1 MSTKPLAGNVAVVTG
16 AGRGIG
22 RATAE
27 RLASE
32 GASIVLASRSLDELD
47 EVAAGIQAAGGHS
60 EVVATDVTDRSE
72 VRRLFDRTEE
82 VFGRLDIL
90 VNNAGAMQPLTPVG
104 ELDDEDWH
112 RCFNVNVHAVH
123 YCCDTAIE
131 LLAAGDGGHIIVI
144 GSGQGH
150 SPSPNAAA
158 YCSAKAAVSM
168 YVRTLARELRP
179 RGVTVN
185 EIVPGA
191 VATELLSW
199 TVGLPMERLSDLEP
213 ALGGDRL
220 KDPSEVA
227 DYVAFLTGRSTQ
239 AGPTG
244 QCFSLLGRDL

>member
-1 MSTKPLAGNVAVVTG
+1 MTG

-22 RATAE
+22 RACAE
-27 RLASE
+27 RLAQE
-32 GASIVLASRSLDELD
+32 GASVVLAARSADELE
-47 EVAAGIQAAGGHS
+47 EVAAGIETAGGTA
-60 EVVATDVTDRSE
+60 EVVVTNVTSRSE
-72 VRRLFDRTEE
+72 VRRLFSRTEE

-104 ELDDEDWH
+104 ELDDEDWD
-112 RCFNVNVHAVH
+112 RCFGVNVHGVH
-123 YCCDTAIE
+123 YCCDSALE
-131 LLAAGDGGHIIVI
+131 LLAAGDGGHIIMI

-150 SPSPNAAA
+150 SPSPGAAA

-168 YVRTLARELRP
+168 YVRVLAKELRP
-179 RGVTVN
+179 LGITVN

-199 TVGLPMERLSDLEP
+199 TVGLPMERLHELEP
-213 ALGGDRL
+213 ALGGDL
-220 KDPSEVA
+220 VKDPIEVA
-227 DYVAFLTGRSTQ
+227 DYVAFLATRSTL

>member
-1 MSTKPLAGNVAVVTG
+1 MSTKPLTGRVAVVTG

-22 RATAE
+22 RACAE
-27 RLASE
+27 RLAE
-32 GASIVLASRSLDELD
+32 DGAAVVLAARSAHELD
-47 EVAAGIQAAGGHS
+47 EVAAGIQAAGGRA
-60 EVVATDVTDRSE
+60 EVVVTDVSARAE
-72 VRRLFDRTEE
+72 VRHLFEHTQN

-90 VNNAGAMQPLTPVG
+90 VNNAGAMQPLVPVG
-104 ELDDEDWH
+104 ELVDEDWD
-112 RCFNVNVHAVH
+112 RCFDVNVHAVH
-123 YCCDTAIE
+123 YCCDTALD
-131 LLAAGDGGHIIVI
+131 LLAAGDGGHIIMI

-150 SPSPNAAA
+150 SPSPGAAA

-168 YVRTLARELRP
+168 YVRVLALELRP
-179 RGVTVN
+179 RGITVN

-199 TVGLPMERLSDLEP
+199 TVGLPMERLHELEP
-213 ALGGDRL
+213 ALGGDRM

-227 DYVAFLTGRSTQ
+227 DYVAFLATRSTK

>member
-1 MSTKPLAGNVAVVTG
+1 MSTKPLNGKVAVVTG

-22 RATAE
+22 RACAE
-27 RLASE
+27 RLAQD
-32 GASIVLASRSLDELD
+32 GASVVLAARSANELE
-47 EVAAGIQAAGGHS
+47 EVAAGIEASGGTA
-60 EVVATDVTDRSE
+60 ELVVTDVTSRSE
-72 VRRLFDRTEE
+72 VRSLFSRTEE

-104 ELDDEDWH
+104 ELNDEDWD
-112 RCFNVNVHAVH
+112 RCFNVNVHGVH
-123 YCCDTAIE
+123 YCCDAALE
-131 LLAAGDGGHIIVI
+131 LLAAGDGGHIIMI

-150 SPSPNAAA
+150 SPSPGAAA

-168 YVRTLARELRP
+168 YVRVLARELRP
-179 RGVTVN
+179 QGVTVN

-199 TVGLPMERLSDLEP
+199 TVGLPMERLHELEP
-213 ALGGDRL
+213 ALGGDRV
-220 KDPSEVA
+220 KEPSEVA
-227 DYVAFLTGRSTQ
+227 DYVAFLATRSTQ

>member
-1 MSTKPLAGNVAVVTG
+1 MSAKPLTENVAVVTG

-27 RLASE
+27 RLAAD
-32 GASIVLASRSLDELD
+32 GASVVLAARSADELHD
-47 EVAAGIQAAGGHS
+47 VAAAIQSAGGRA
-60 EVVATDVTDRSE
+60 EVVVTDVTSRSE
-72 VRRLFDRTEE
+72 VGDLFARTEE
-82 VFGRLDIL
+82 IFGQLDIL
-90 VNNAGAMQPLTPVG
+90 INNAGAMQPLTAVG

-112 RCFNVNVHAVH
+112 RCFDVNVHAVH
-123 YCCDTAIE
+123 YCCDSAIE
-131 LLAAGDGGHIIVI
+131 LLTAGDGGHIIVI

-150 SPSPNAAA
+150 SPTPNGAA
-158 YCSAKAAVSM
+158 YCSSKAAVSM
-168 YVRTLARELRP
+168 YVRTLAGELRP

-199 TVGLPMERLSDLEP
+199 TVGLPMERLAELEP
-213 ALGGDRL
+213 ALGGDRV

-227 DYVAFLTGRSTQ
+227 DYVAFLASRSTA

-244 QCFSLLGRDL
+244 QCFSMLGRDL